1 MKYTHKKG
9 LIFISTPFSRKAVDR
24 LVKFNIPAFKIGS
37 GECNNYPLV
46 EHICKF
52 KKPVILSTG
61 MNDIKSIKK
70 AVKIF
75 KKNKIDFALLH
86 TTNLYPTPFNLVRL
100 GGMQEIMKEFPGVPV
115 GLSDHTVNNLASYAA
130 LSLGASIIERHFTDH
145 MEREGPDII
154 CSMDE
159 ENCRELIENSKIIKS
174 MLGGEKKAAK
184 EEDITINFAFST
196 VVSIEDIKK
205 GEKLSKKNIWVKR
218 PGTGEIKA
226 EFYNTVLGKTSTQ
239 NIVKGKHISWN
250 DFK

>member
-1 MKYTHKKG
+1 
-9 LIFISTPFSRKAVDR
+9 
-24 LVKFNIPAFKIGS
+24 
-37 GECNNYPLV
+37 
-46 EHICKF
+46 
-52 KKPVILSTG
+52 
-61 MNDIKSIKK
+61 
-70 AVKIF
+70 
-75 KKNKIDFALLH
+75 
-86 TTNLYPTPFNLVRL
+86 
-100 GGMQEIMKEFPGVPV
+100 
-115 GLSDHTVNNLASYAA
+115 
-130 LSLGASIIERHFTDH
+130 
-145 MEREGPDII
+145 
-154 CSMDE
+154 MDE